1 MNVPK
6 IGLIERI
13 FKPKKSQQIKQSS
26 TVQKSDEVSISSSA
40 LRKSRDGADERIQQ
54 IVRNAPD
61 IRIDKVN
68 EIKEKIERGDYFNSI
83 NYNDLAEKMLQS
95 PFNLDVNIKSI

>member
-13 FKPKKSQQIKQSS
+13 FKPKKGLNIKQAS
-26 TVQKSDEVSISSSA
+26 VIQKQDEVSISSSA
-40 LRKSRDGADERIQQ
+40 LKKFKADERIKE
-54 IVRNAPD
+54 IVQNAPD

-68 EIKEKIERGDYFNSI
+68 EVKEKLKKAEYLQNLNYGDVA
-83 NYNDLAEKMLQS
+83 DKLMKS
-95 PFNLDVNIKSI
+95 PFGISLK